1 MTIFIE
7 PKKIR
12 YHNYDKVVEM
22 FPDITFVSEEINSYQ
37 ADVIMVYPEFC
48 TKENLSKYPNLT
60 WIHLLTAGYETLD
73 MDAVREKGVTLT
85 NSKGVF
91 STTMAEDVISKM
103 LMINR
108 NTKLYLENM
117 KRRIWYTP
125 RTELEL
131 IGSTVG
137 IIGAGSIGVEVAK
150 RLKAFDMNVI
160 GYKRSYTTLPH
171 FDYIYVGD
179 DGLKKVIEQSDYI
192 IVAIPLSKTTY
203 HLFDAEKFS
212 WMKPSSVFINM
223 ARGNIV
229 DQDAL
234 IEALKNKKIRAAAL
248 DVTSPEP
255 LPYESELWDLE
266 NVFITPH
273 CSVVSPMLYT
283 RMTNLVIENIKR
295 YQNKLPLDNI
305 VTNKSQ

>member
-12 YHNYDKVVEM
+12 YHNYDKVVAM
-22 FPDITFVSEEINSYQ
+22 FPDITFVSDEINSYQ

-48 TKENLSKYPNLT
+48 TKENLSRYPNLA

-73 MDAVREKGVTLT
+73 MDAVKEKGVILT

-108 NTKLYLENM
+108 NTKQYLENM
-117 KRRIWYTP
+117 KRHIWHTP

-160 GYKRSYTTLPH
+160 GYKRTQADLPY
-171 FDYIYVGD
+171 FDHIYVGN
-179 DGLKKVIEQSDYI
+179 DGLRKVIEQSDYVV
-192 IVAIPLSKTTY
+192 VAIPLSSATY
-203 HLFDAEKFS
+203 HMIDAEKFS
-212 WMKPSSVFINM
+212 WMKPNSVFINM
-223 ARGNIV
+223 ARGDIV

-234 IEALKNKKIRAAAL
+234 IEVLKNKGIRAVAL

-255 LPYESELWDLE
+255 LPYESELWDLD

-283 RMTNLVIENIKR
+283 RMTKLVIENIKR
-295 YQNKLPLDNI
+295 YQNKLPLENI
-305 VTNKSQ
+305 IID